1 VFGLDSELLGLVP
14 RPVAAVMLLF
24 PITDKYEDARIEE
37 DKKLEQL
44 QGEADNANNGA
55 NSNKD
60 DVFFVK
66 QTIGNAC
73 GTMGLIHAICNNR
86 DKLQIGIAK
95 LSFFLKM
102 LL

>member
-1 VFGLDSELLGLVP
+1 MFGLDSELLGLVP

-44 QGEADNANNGA
+44 QEADNSA

>member
-1 VFGLDSELLGLVP
+1 MFGLDSELLGLVP

-24 PITDKYEDARIEE
+24 PITDKYEEARIAE
-37 DKKLEQL
+37 DKVLE
-44 QGEADNANNGA
+44 GEDRHTQ
-55 NSNKD
+55 D

-86 DKLQIGIAK
+86 DKIQIGTCNFTFS
-95 LSFFLKM
+95 LFEPFWLG
-102 LL
+102 LF